1 MNNLTLINCTIVNFN
16 KIEKNKDIVIKNG
29 RISEIKNH
37 SAASKGTDVR
47 GMYVMPSLVDMHSHL
62 REPGEE
68 FKEDVFSGSSAALA
82 GGFTSIAVMPNTN
95 PPLDNPQSILYI
107 KKRESE
113 FKDIEILPI
122 GALTKKMESVE
133 ITEMYDMIRAGA
145 KGFSDDGRGT
155 SNPRV
160 FMNALRYAS
169 RFDVLVS
176 VHCEEKNLSEG
187 GQINESDVSIKAG
200 LAGIPSI
207 EEDIAI
213 YRNLRIASY
222 LNMSL
227 HIAHISTADSL
238 NLIKDFKKKK
248 TRVTC
253 EVTPHHL
260 LFDESI
266 HFTYDTNY
274 KMKPSLKKKSDV
286 KALVNGINRGDID
299 AIATDHAPHQVYE
312 KEVEFIFAPFGII
325 GFETALP
332 SLYTH
337 LVKTN
342 RVDIMTLVK
351 LLSYNPAK
359 LMKIEER
366 VIKPGNEANLIVFD
380 KDAEITIDREFL
392 KSRSTNTPFLSKKLF
407 GKIEMTIFKGRKVF
421 SGGR

>member
-1 MNNLTLINCTIVNFN
+1 MNNITLKNCTIVNFD

-29 RISEIKNH
+29 IITEIKNH
-37 SAASKGTDVR
+37 SSNSKGIDVK
-47 GMYVMPSLVDMHSHL
+47 GMYVIPGLVDMHSHL

-68 FKEDVFSGSSAALA
+68 FKEDVFSGSSAALS

-95 PPLDNPQSILYI
+95 PPIDNPQSILFI

-113 FKDIEILPI
+113 FKNIELLPL

-145 KGFSDDGRGT
+145 KGFSDDGKGT
-155 SNPRV
+155 TNPRV

-169 RFDVLVS
+169 RFNCLVS
-176 VHCEEKNLSEG
+176 VHCEERQLSEG

-200 LAGIPSI
+200 LPGIPRI

-222 LNMSL
+222 LNTSI
-227 HIAHISTADSL
+227 HIAHISTSDSL
-238 NLIKDFKKKK
+238 NIIHDFKKKK
-248 TRVTC
+248 VKATC

-266 HFTYDTNY
+266 HSTYDTNY
-274 KMKPSLKKKSDV
+274 KMKPSLKSRADV
-286 KALVNGINRGDID
+286 NALINGINSGIID
-299 AIATDHAPHQVYE
+299 AIATDHAPHQIYE
-312 KEVEFIFAPFGII
+312 KEVEFIYAPFGIT

-332 SLYTH
+332 SLYTN

-342 RVDIMTLVK
+342 KVDLKTIVK
-351 LLSYNPAK
+351 LLAYNPAK
-359 LMKIEER
+359 LFNIDERIIKI
-366 VIKPGNEANLIVFD
+366 GNTANLAVFNPDKEIVV
-380 KDAEITIDREFL
+380 DRKFL
-392 KSRSTNTPFLSKKLF
+392 KSRSVNTPFFGKKLF
-407 GKIEMTIFKGRKVF
+407 GSVEMTIFKGKSVF
-421 SGGR
+421 KKES